1 MHTTAPTQSATGEY
15 QSPVQPSATK
25 IVQVRINVAMVIPET
40 GFEEDPI
47 RPTMRDETVTK
58 KNPKTTTRI
67 DATKLPCVGIRGATT
82 RKSASRTVPPRTTV
96 NGTSRSVRARDAAPP
111 LAEKSFTLSRKDD
124 TMVGMVRA
132 SVMRPAASTAPAP
145 VYRM

>member
-25 IVQVRINVAMVIPET
+25 IVQVRISVAMVMPET

-67 DATKLPCVGIRGATT
+67 DATKLPCVGMPGRDDEEERQQDGPDENDRHRHVALGPRRATRRRPWPRSPSRSRGTTT
-82 RKSASRTVPPRTTV
+82 RWSGWFA
-96 NGTSRSVRARDAAPP
+96 RA
-111 LAEKSFTLSRKDD
+111 
-124 TMVGMVRA
+124 
-132 SVMRPAASTAPAP
+132 
-145 VYRM
+145 